1 MPKKG
6 RGKEQPLRIEPGIR
20 ARLRDFDPD
29 YHANPYPDDPKLVN
43 QLAKDLKRMA
53 ELQERLY
60 AEHKQSLLIVLQAM
74 DAGGKDGTIK
84 HVMSGLNP
92 QSCRVASFKKPA
104 GLEAERDFLWRIHRV
119 TPAQGEIVI
128 FNRSHYED
136 VLVARVHNLVPKPVW
151 KDRYKH
157 INNFEEELVD
167 NGTQILKFFLYISK
181 EEQRDRFQQRVDD
194 PQKHWKLSLADF
206 AERDRWA
213 DYMEA
218 FEDALTHCST
228 PWAPWYVVPANRKW
242 FRNYAVA
249 RTIVEKLEE
258 MDPKFPPTTVD
269 ISKIVLNRKHDGPD
283 PAALLSRR

>member
-1 MPKKG
+1 VSKK
-6 RGKEQPLRIEPGIR
+6 KNNQQPLRVEPGKRIR
-20 ARLRDFDPD
+20 LKDFDPD
-29 YHANPYPDDPKLVN
+29 YHETPYPDDPKLVN

-53 ELQERLY
+53 ELQERLW
-60 AEHKQSLLIVLQAM
+60 AEHRQSLLIVLQAM

-136 VLVARVHNLVPKPVW
+136 VLIARVHGLVPKSVW
-151 KDRYKH
+151 KARYEH
-157 INNFEEELVD
+157 INNFEMHLVD
-167 NGTQILKFFLYISK
+167 SGTHILKFFLHISK
-181 EEQRDRFQQRVDD
+181 DEQRERFQQRIDD
-194 PQKHWKLSLADF
+194 PEKHWKLSYADF
-206 AERDRWA
+206 AERNRWD
-213 DYMEA
+213 DYQEA
-218 FEDALTHCST
+218 FEDVLNQCST
-228 PWAPWYVVPANRKW
+228 EWGPWYVIPANRKW

-258 MDPKFPPTTVD
+258 MEPRFPPPTVD
-269 ISKIVLNRKHDGPD
+269 ISQIVL
-283 PAALLSRR
+283 L